1 MPIGDLVYYAGLLCL
16 VIYGCFLVIRQS
28 GRTSKLSDA
37 IRQYDTR
44 IANLQQRLA
53 ELRAARDEKS
63 PGTDDLL
70 QQVIDLRSRRDQLQ
84 IAYEDMQARASDRE
98 IHIKMS
104 TRGG

>member
-28 GRTSKLSDA
+28 GRTGKLTDA

-44 IANLQQRLA
+44 IATLQQRL
-53 ELRAARDEKS
+53 EEMRAAREEKQ

-70 QQVIDLRSRRDQLQ
+70 QQVIELRARRDELQ
-84 IAYEDMQARASDRE
+84 IAYEDMQAAARDRD
-98 IHIKMS
+98 IHIKVS
-104 TRGG
+104 SRGS